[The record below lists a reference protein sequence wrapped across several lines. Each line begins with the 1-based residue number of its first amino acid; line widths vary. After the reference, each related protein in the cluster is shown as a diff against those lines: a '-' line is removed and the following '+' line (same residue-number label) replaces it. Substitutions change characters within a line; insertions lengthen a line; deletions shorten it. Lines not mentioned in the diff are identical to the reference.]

1 MPGTDGKGSDLR
13 QLIQAAESLRAWAPW
28 ALADSVEAGTVSRA
42 SWVGHTPL
50 LGQSLFTELE
60 HYLSHPVFTV
70 PLETI
75 IMDFAERIIMFT
87 QLCICSRLR
96 TLFRFEHW
104 RSLMRSAFQ
113 HTSHAVPLPFLSRA
127 DSLLPSDCGLSQCA
141 ENLQLA

>member
-28 ALADSVEAGTVSRA
+28 AFADSVEAGTVSRA

-60 HYLSHPVFTV
+60 HYLRHPVFTV

-75 IMDFAERIIMFT
+75 IMDFVERIIMFT
-87 QLCICSRLR
+87 QLYICSRLR
-96 TLFRFEHW
+96 TLFRFELW
-104 RSLMRSAFQ
+104 RSLM
-113 HTSHAVPLPFLSRA
+113 
-127 DSLLPSDCGLSQCA
+127 
-141 ENLQLA
+141 